1 MKEILYGLALF
12 GTGSMFGAL
21 IVGFIWA
28 RDFLRKHRAQGETL
42 ERSELRESRA
52 LAILEAVHKEDIKEF
67 SEEIQKTQELRR
79 SRPLDV

>member
-1 MKEILYGLALF
+1 MKELLIGLASF
-12 GTGSMFGAL
+12 GSGATFGAL

-28 RDFLRKHRAQGETL
+28 RDFLRKHRAQSETL